1 LALSAVSTLP
11 AIIEPDTSQ
20 QPALPPAQA
29 DDDAQ
34 MVRLWLARSSSP
46 NTRRNYEREARRFLA
61 HVGKPLSSIRMGDL
75 QDYIAARPGSSA
87 TKALTAA
94 ALKSLFAFAQEVGF
108 LRFNIG
114 AAVKVPPIKNTLAER
129 ITAEADALLMIRQE
143 PVLRNR
149 VLLTVLYGGGLRISE
164 VCGLRWRDLMDRDE
178 AGQATVFGK
187 GGKTRAVLLSAS
199 TWKVL
204 TALREEVSRQL
215 GDTRG
220 AGASLAS
227 ASADEAVFR
236 SRKGGALDPS
246 AVHRVV
252 KAAEARAGLPGEVSA
267 HWLRHAHASHS
278 LDRGAPILLVQ
289 ATLGHASVATTG
301 RYLHARP
308 SESSALFLG
317 V

>member
-1 LALSAVSTLP
+1 MSTALVP
-11 AIIEPDTSQ
+11 IVEPVET
-20 QPALPPAQA
+20 LPPAQA

-34 MVRLWLARSSSP
+34 MVRLWLARSASP
-46 NTRRNYEREARRFLA
+46 NTRRNYEREARAFLA
-61 HVGKPLSSIRMGDL
+61 HVGKPLGSVRMGDL

-87 TKALTAA
+87 TVALTAA

-129 ITAEADALLMIRQE
+129 IMAEADALLMIRQE

-164 VCGLRWRDLMDRDE
+164 VCGLRWRDLMARDE

-204 TALREEVSRQL
+204 TALRGE
-215 GDTRG
+215 
-220 AGASLAS
+220 ALAD
-227 ASADEAVFR
+227 APVFL

-252 KAAEARAGLPGEVSA
+252 KAAAARAGLPGEVSA

-278 LDRGAPILLVQ
+278 LDRGAPIHLVQ

-308 SESSALFLG
+308 SESSAKFLG
-317 V
+317 I

>member
-1 LALSAVSTLP
+1 MSGLP
-11 AIIEPDTSQ
+11 AIVEPIE
-20 QPALPPAQA
+20 ALPPAQA

-46 NTRRNYEREARRFLA
+46 NTRRNYEREARRFLT
-61 HVGKPLSSIRMGDL
+61 HVGKPLGSVRMGEL
-75 QDYIAARPGSSA
+75 QDYLAGLPGSSA
-87 TKALTAA
+87 TVALAA
-94 ALKSLFAFAQEVGF
+94 SALKSLFTFAQEVGF

-129 ITAEADALLMIRQE
+129 IMSEADALLMIRQE
-143 PVLRNR
+143 PILRNR

-164 VCGLRWRDLMDRDE
+164 VCGLRWRDLAVRDE
-178 AGQATVFGK
+178 TGQATVFGK
-187 GGKTRAVLLSAS
+187 GGKTRVVLLSAA

-204 TALREEVSRQL
+204 TALRGQ
-215 GDTRG
+215 
-220 AGASLAS
+220 ALAD
-227 ASADEAVFR
+227 APVFL

-252 KAAEARAGLPGEVSA
+252 KAAAARAGLQAEVSA

-278 LDRGAPILLVQ
+278 LDRGAPIHLVQ

-308 SESSALFLG
+308 SESSARFLG

>member
-1 LALSAVSTLP
+1 MLGLP
-11 AIIEPDTSQ
+11 AVIEPVV
-20 QPALPPAQA
+20 ALPPAQA

-34 MVRLWLARSSSP
+34 MIRLWLARSSSP
-46 NTRRNYEREARRFLA
+46 HTRRNYEREAQRFLA
-61 HVGKPLSSIRMGDL
+61 HIGKPLGSVRMGEL
-75 QDYIAARPGSSA
+75 QDYVADRPGSSA
-87 TKALTAA
+87 TVALTAA
-94 ALKSLFAFAQEVGF
+94 ALKSLFTFAQEIGF

-129 ITAEADALLMIRQE
+129 IMSEADALLMIRQE

-164 VCGLRWRDLMDRDE
+164 VCGLRWRDLMTRDE

-187 GGKTRAVLLSAS
+187 GGKTRVVLLSAA

-204 TALREEVSRQL
+204 AALRRQAPS
-215 GDTRG
+215 D
-220 AGASLAS
+220 AP
-227 ASADEAVFR
+227 VFL

-252 KAAEARAGLPGEVSA
+252 KAAAARAGLQAEVSA

-278 LDRGAPILLVQ
+278 LDRGAPIHLVQ

-308 SESSALFLG
+308 SESSARFL
-317 V
+317 VV

>member
-1 LALSAVSTLP
+1 MAKTSDMSTALIPVVDP
-11 AIIEPDTSQ
+11 IE
-20 QPALPPAQA
+20 ALPPAQA

-34 MVRLWLARSSSP
+34 MIRLWLARSASP
-46 NTRRNYEREARRFLA
+46 HTRRNYEREVRQFMASI
-61 HVGKPLSSIRMGDL
+61 GKPLGSVRMGDL

-87 TKALTAA
+87 TVALTAA

-129 ITAEADALLMIRQE
+129 IMAEADALLMIRQE

-164 VCGLRWRDLMDRDE
+164 VCGLRWRDLMARDE

-187 GGKTRAVLLSAS
+187 GGKTRAVLLSAP
-199 TWKVL
+199 TWKVMA
-204 TALREEVSRQL
+204 ALRGE
-215 GDTRG
+215 
-220 AGASLAS
+220 AP
-227 ASADEAVFR
+227 ADAPVFL

-252 KAAEARAGLPGEVSA
+252 KAAAARAGLPGEVSA

-278 LDRGAPILLVQ
+278 LDRGAPIHLVQ

-308 SESSALFLG
+308 SESSARFLG

>member
-1 LALSAVSTLP
+1 MALVPIAAP
-11 AIIEPDTSQ
+11 AD
-20 QPALPPAQA
+20 APPVAQA

-46 NTRRNYEREARRFLA
+46 NTRRNYEREAGRFLA
-61 HVGKPLSSIRMGDL
+61 HVGRPLALVRISDL
-75 QDYIAARPGSSA
+75 QAYLATRPGSSA
-87 TKALTAA
+87 TVALAA
-94 ALKSLFAFAQEVGF
+94 SVLKSLFGFAQEVGY

-114 AAVKVPPIKNTLAER
+114 AAVKAPPVKNTLAER
-129 ITAEADALLMIRQE
+129 IMSETDALLMIRQE
-143 PVLRNR
+143 PALRNR

-164 VCGLRWRDLMDRDE
+164 VCGLRWRDLAARQE
-178 AGQATVFGK
+178 TGQATIFGK
-187 GGKTRAVLLSAS
+187 GGKTRVVLLSAA

-204 TALREEVSRQL
+204 TALRGEAGLDEPVFLSRN
-215 GDTRG
+215 
-220 AGASLAS
+220 
-227 ASADEAVFR
+227 
-236 SRKGGALDPS
+236 GGALDPS

-252 KAAEARAGLPGEVSA
+252 KAAAARAGLSSEVSA

-278 LDRGAPILLVQ
+278 LDRGAPIHLVQ

-308 SESSALFLG
+308 SDGSSRFLG

>member
-1 LALSAVSTLP
+1 MSTALVPIA
-11 AIIEPDTSQ
+11 EPVAT
-20 QPALPPAQA
+20 LPPAQA
-29 DDDAQ
+29 DDDTQ
-34 MVRLWLARSSSP
+34 MVRLWLARSASP

-61 HVGKPLSSIRMGDL
+61 HVGKPLGQVRIGDL
-75 QDYIAARPGSSA
+75 QDYVAGRDGSSA
-87 TKALTAA
+87 TVALAA
-94 ALKSLFAFAQEVGF
+94 SALKSLFTFAQEVGF

-129 ITAEADALLMIRQE
+129 IMSEADALLMIRQE
-143 PVLRNR
+143 PDMRNR

-164 VCGLRWRDLMDRDE
+164 VCGLRWRDLSARDE
-178 AGQATVFGK
+178 AGQATIFGK
-187 GGKTRAVLLSAS
+187 GGKTRAVLLSAA

-204 TALREEVSRQL
+204 VALRGE
-215 GDTRG
+215 
-220 AGASLAS
+220 AGPDAP
-227 ASADEAVFR
+227 VFL

-246 AVHRVV
+246 AAHRVV
-252 KAAEARAGLPGEVSA
+252 KAAVTRAGLPAEVSA

-278 LDRGAPILLVQ
+278 LDRGAPIHLVQ

-308 SESSALFLG
+308 SESSARFLG

>member
-1 LALSAVSTLP
+1 MSTLP
-11 AIIEPDTSQ
+11 AIIEPAVQ
-20 QPALPPAQA
+20 PAPALPPAQA

-61 HVGKPLSSIRMGDL
+61 HVGKPLGSVRMGEL
-75 QDYIAARPGSSA
+75 QDYLAGLPGSSA
-87 TKALTAA
+87 TVALAA
-94 ALKSLFAFAQEVGF
+94 SALKSLFTFAQEVGF

-114 AAVKVPPIKNTLAER
+114 AAVKVPPTKNTLAER
-129 ITAEADALLMIRQE
+129 IMSEADALLMIRQE

-164 VCGLRWRDLMDRDE
+164 VCGLRWRDLAVRDE
-178 AGQATVFGK
+178 AGQVTVFGK
-187 GGKTRAVLLSAS
+187 GGKTRVVLLSAA

-204 TALREEVSRQL
+204 AALRGE
-215 GDTRG
+215 
-220 AGASLAS
+220 AP
-227 ASADEAVFR
+227 ADAPVFR

-252 KAAEARAGLPGEVSA
+252 KAAAARAGLPVEVSA

-278 LDRGAPILLVQ
+278 LDRGAPIHLVQ

-308 SESSALFLG
+308 SESSARFLG

>member
-1 LALSAVSTLP
+1 MSTALV
-11 AIIEPDTSQ
+11 PDFDPVEAQ
-20 QPALPPAQA
+20 LPAQA

-34 MVRLWLARSSSP
+34 VVRLWLGRSSSA
-46 NTRRNYEREARRFLA
+46 NTRRNYEREARQFISSI
-61 HVGKPLSSIRMGDL
+61 GKPLGSVRMGDL
-75 QDYIAARPGSSA
+75 HNYIAARPGSSA
-87 TKALTAA
+87 TVALTAA

-129 ITAEADALLMIRQE
+129 IMAEADTLLMIRQE

-164 VCGLRWRDLMDRDE
+164 VCGLRWRDLAARDS
-178 AGQATVFGK
+178 AGQTTVFGK
-187 GGKTRAVLLSAS
+187 GGKTRAVLLSAA

-204 TALREEVSRQL
+204 TALRDDQ
-215 GDTRG
+215 
-220 AGASLAS
+220 AAKS
-227 ASADEAVFR
+227 ATWSVDAPVFL

-252 KAAEARAGLPGEVSA
+252 KAAAARAGLPGEVSA

-278 LDRGAPILLVQ
+278 LDRGAPIHLVQ

-308 SESSALFLG
+308 SESSAKFLG

>member
-1 LALSAVSTLP
+1 MSALP
-11 AIIEPDTSQ
+11 AVITPIEAP
-20 QPALPPAQA
+20 LPAQA

-46 NTRRNYEREARRFLA
+46 NTRRNYEREARRFLS
-61 HVGKPLSSIRMGDL
+61 HIGKPLGSVRMGDL
-75 QDYIAARPGSSA
+75 QDYIASRPGSSA
-87 TKALTAA
+87 TVALTAA
-94 ALKSLFAFAQEVGF
+94 ALKSLFAFAQEVGY

-129 ITAEADALLMIRQE
+129 IMAEADALLMIRQE
-143 PVLRNR
+143 PSLRNR

-164 VCGLRWRDLMDRDE
+164 VCGLRWRDLAARDE

-187 GGKTRAVLLSAS
+187 GGKTRAVLLSAA
-199 TWKVL
+199 TWTVL
-204 TALREEVSRQL
+204 TALR
-215 GDTRG
+215 GD
-220 AGASLAS
+220 AP
-227 ASADEAVFR
+227 ADAPVFR

-252 KAAEARAGLPGEVSA
+252 KAAAARAGLPAEVSA
-267 HWLRHAHASHS
+267 HCLRHAHASHS
-278 LDRGAPILLVQ
+278 LDRGAPIHLVQ

-308 SESSALFLG
+308 SESSARFLG

>member
-1 LALSAVSTLP
+1 LGLSAVSTLP
-11 AIIEPDTSQ
+11 AIIEPDTSHL
-20 QPALPPAQA
+20 PAPPPAQA

-34 MVRLWLARSSSP
+34 MVRLWLARSSSR

-61 HVGKPLSSIRMGDL
+61 HVRKPLGLVRMGEL
-75 QDYIAARPGSSA
+75 QDYLASLPGSSA
-87 TKALTAA
+87 TVALAA
-94 ALKSLFAFAQEVGF
+94 SALKSLFTFAQEVGY

-129 ITAEADALLMIRQE
+129 IMSEADALMMIRQE
-143 PVLRNR
+143 PILRNR

-164 VCGLRWRDLMDRDE
+164 VCGLRWRDLTVRDE

-187 GGKTRAVLLSAS
+187 GGKTRAVLLSAA

-204 TALREEVSRQL
+204 MALRGE
-215 GDTRG
+215 
-220 AGASLAS
+220 AP
-227 ASADEAVFR
+227 ADQPVFR

-252 KAAEARAGLPGEVSA
+252 KAAAARAGLPGEVSA

-278 LDRGAPILLVQ
+278 LDRGAPIHLVQ

-308 SESSALFLG
+308 SESSARFLG

>member
-1 LALSAVSTLP
+1 MSEVTTLP
-11 AIIEPDTSQ
+11 AIIEPEVPHA
-20 QPALPPAQA
+20 PALPPAQA
-29 DDDAQ
+29 DDDVQ
-34 MVRLWLARSSSP
+34 MVRLWLARSSSR

-61 HVGKPLSSIRMGDL
+61 HVGKPLGSVRMGEL
-75 QDYIAARPGSSA
+75 QDYLANLPGSSA
-87 TKALTAA
+87 TVALAA
-94 ALKSLFAFAQEVGF
+94 SALKSLFTFAQEVGF

-129 ITAEADALLMIRQE
+129 IMAEADALLMIRQE

-164 VCGLRWRDLMDRDE
+164 VCSLCWRDLMARDE

-204 TALREEVSRQL
+204 MVLRDDQ
-215 GDTRG
+215 
-220 AGASLAS
+220 AAKS
-227 ASADEAVFR
+227 ATWSVDAPVFL

-246 AVHRVV
+246 AVHRAV
-252 KAAEARAGLPGEVSA
+252 KAAAARAGLPGEVSA

-278 LDRGAPILLVQ
+278 LDRGAPIHLVQ

-308 SESSALFLG
+308 SESSAKFLG

>member
-1 LALSAVSTLP
+1 VNTALVLVP
-11 AIIEPDTSQ
+11 AAIE
-20 QPALPPAQA
+20 ALPMQA

-34 MVRLWLARSSSP
+34 MVRLWLARSASP

-61 HVGKPLSSIRMGDL
+61 HVGKPLGSVRIGDL
-75 QDYIAARPGSSA
+75 QDYVAGRDGSSA
-87 TKALTAA
+87 TVALAA
-94 ALKSLFAFAQEVGF
+94 SALKSLFTFAQEVGF

-129 ITAEADALLMIRQE
+129 IMSEADALLMIRQE
-143 PVLRNR
+143 PALRNR

-164 VCGLRWRDLMDRDE
+164 VCGLRWRDLSARDE
-178 AGQATVFGK
+178 AGQATIFGK
-187 GGKTRAVLLSAS
+187 GGKTRAVLLSAA

-204 TALREEVSRQL
+204 VTLRS
-215 GDTRG
+215 
-220 AGASLAS
+220 
-227 ASADEAVFR
+227 EARPDIPVFL

-252 KAAEARAGLPGEVSA
+252 KAAVTRAGLPAEVSA

-278 LDRGAPILLVQ
+278 LDRGAPIHLVQ

-308 SESSALFLG
+308 SESSARFLG

>member
-1 LALSAVSTLP
+1 MNTLP
-11 AIIEPDTSQ
+11 AIIEPEVQ
-20 QPALPPAQA
+20 QVPTLPPAQA

-34 MVRLWLARSSSP
+34 MIRLWLARSSSP
-46 NTRRNYEREARRFLA
+46 NTRRNYEREVRQFMA
-61 HVGKPLSSIRMGDL
+61 HVGKPLGSVRMGDL
-75 QDYIAARPGSSA
+75 QDYIAARQGSSA
-87 TKALTAA
+87 TVALTAA

-129 ITAEADALLMIRQE
+129 IMAEADALLMIRQE

-164 VCGLRWRDLMDRDE
+164 VCGLCWRDLMARDE

-187 GGKTRAVLLSAS
+187 GGKTRAVLLSAA

-204 TALREEVSRQL
+204 AALRGEAAA
-215 GDTRG
+215 DTP
-220 AGASLAS
+220 
-227 ASADEAVFR
+227 VFL

-252 KAAEARAGLPGEVSA
+252 KAAAARAGLPGEVSA

-278 LDRGAPILLVQ
+278 LDRGAPIHLVQ

-308 SESSALFLG
+308 SESSARFLG

>member
-1 LALSAVSTLP
+1 LSAVHPLP
-11 AIIEPDTSQ
+11 TVVEPDTAQ
-20 QPALPPAQA
+20 LLKPPAQA

-46 NTRRNYEREARRFLA
+46 NTRRNYEREARQFMA
-61 HVGKPLSSIRMGDL
+61 SIGKPLGAVRMGEL

-87 TKALTAA
+87 TVALTAA

-129 ITAEADALLMIRQE
+129 IIAEADALLMIRQE

-164 VCGLRWRDLMDRDE
+164 VCGLRWRDLMARDE

-187 GGKTRAVLLSAS
+187 GGKTRAVLLSAT

-204 TALREEVSRQL
+204 TALREDQV
-215 GDTRG
+215 
-220 AGASLAS
+220 AKLATW
-227 ASADEAVFR
+227 SADEPVFL

-252 KAAEARAGLPGEVSA
+252 KAAAARIGLPGEVSA

-278 LDRGAPILLVQ
+278 LDRGAPIHLVQ

-308 SESSALFLG
+308 SESSARFLG

>member
-1 LALSAVSTLP
+1 MSGLP
-11 AIIEPDTSQ
+11 AIIEPVE
-20 QPALPPAQA
+20 ALPPAQA

-34 MVRLWLARSSSP
+34 MVRLWLSRSSSP

-61 HVGKPLSSIRMGDL
+61 HVGKPLGSVRMGEL
-75 QDYIAARPGSSA
+75 QDYLAGLPGSSA
-87 TKALTAA
+87 TVALAA
-94 ALKSLFAFAQEVGF
+94 SALKSLFTFAQEVGF

-129 ITAEADALLMIRQE
+129 IMSESDALLMIRQE
-143 PVLRNR
+143 PILRNR

-164 VCGLRWRDLMDRDE
+164 VCGLRWRDLMTRDE

-187 GGKTRAVLLSAS
+187 GGKTRVVLLSAA

-204 TALREEVSRQL
+204 AALRGEA
-215 GDTRG
+215 T
-220 AGASLAS
+220 
-227 ASADEAVFR
+227 ADAPVFL

-252 KAAEARAGLPGEVSA
+252 KAAAARACLQGEVSA

-278 LDRGAPILLVQ
+278 LDRGAPIHLVQ

-308 SESSALFLG
+308 SESSARFLG

>member
-1 LALSAVSTLP
+1 MGTALVPVADPV
-11 AIIEPDTSQ
+11 E
-20 QPALPPAQA
+20 ALPPAQA

-46 NTRRNYEREARRFLA
+46 NTRRNYERQARQFMA
-61 HVGKPLSSIRMGDL
+61 SIGKPLGAVRMGEL
-75 QDYIAARPGSSA
+75 QDYIATRPGSSA
-87 TKALTAA
+87 TVALTAA

-129 ITAEADALLMIRQE
+129 IMAEADALLMIRQE

-164 VCGLRWRDLMDRDE
+164 ACGLRWRDLMARDE

-187 GGKTRAVLLSAS
+187 GGKTRVVLLSAS

-204 TALREEVSRQL
+204 TALREDQ
-215 GDTRG
+215 
-220 AGASLAS
+220 AAKS
-227 ASADEAVFR
+227 AVLSADAPVFL

-252 KAAEARAGLPGEVSA
+252 KAAAARAGLPGEVSA

-278 LDRGAPILLVQ
+278 LDRGAPIHLVQ

-308 SESSALFLG
+308 SESSAKFLG